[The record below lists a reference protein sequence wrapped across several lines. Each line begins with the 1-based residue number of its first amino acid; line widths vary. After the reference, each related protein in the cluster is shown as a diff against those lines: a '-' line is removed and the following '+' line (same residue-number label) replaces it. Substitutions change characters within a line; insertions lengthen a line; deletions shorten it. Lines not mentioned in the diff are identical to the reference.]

1 MLPDEYKILL
11 DKYYTKIY
19 NYCLVKMKNE
29 DDAYDCVQQ
38 VFYILLVK
46 LDKVELTNNI
56 SLWLYR
62 TADKVVSR
70 YWKKNKK
77 HFDLDSITEAD
88 NSFQFE
94 NSYEI
99 LETLISQEEI
109 SLLEKY
115 YLKGISVE
123 ELSIQYNISTAAMYK
138 RIERLKVKL
147 LKHKEEL
154 P

>member
-1 MLPDEYKILL
+1 MLPDEYKIIL
-11 DKYYTKIY
+11 DKYYNKIY

-46 LDKVELTNNI
+46 LSKVELTNNI

-62 TADKVVSR
+62 TADKVISR

-77 HFDLDSITEAD
+77 HIDLDSITEAD
-88 NSFQFE
+88 NSVQFE

-99 LETLISQEEI
+99 VETLISQEEI

-115 YLKGISVE
+115 YLKGMTVE
-123 ELSIQYNISTAAMYK
+123 ELSFQYNISTAAMYK
-138 RIERLKVKL
+138 RIERLKFKL
-147 LKHKEEL
+147 LNHKEEL

>member
-1 MLPDEYKILL
+1 MLPDEYKIILN
-11 DKYYTKIY
+11 KYYTKIY

-62 TADKVVSR
+62 TADKVISR

-77 HFDLDSITEAD
+77 HIDLDSITEAD
-88 NSFQFE
+88 NSVQFD

-115 YLKGISVE
+115 YLQGMSVE

>member
-38 VFYILLVK
+38 VFYILFVK

-62 TADKVVSR
+62 TADKVISR

-77 HFDLDSITEAD
+77 HIDLDSITEAD
-88 NSFQFE
+88 NSVQFD